1 VRRRGPDQTRPDP
14 TRPFFCRLV
23 PSDSRVS
30 CPPRI
35 GISAAH
41 GLEQKPRPSIP
52 SSAIA
57 QNGEEPPTDAAEP
70 EPTHP
75 RLHRTGGRSWLG
87 KPDREPQQTRREA
100 VQETCGGLLIL
111 LFLPTSPTH
120 SHTGGKEKKGRNGR
134 HRGLNRLVVDRD
146 NTATFFLPYF
156 SRVTSDASFI
166 FSRALPPSSLVVILI
181 LLPPS
186 ATFIALLLSPC
197 LGAKKHFEILAAAQG
212 RSVRSGG
219 GGAFVIY

>member
-1 VRRRGPDQTRPDP
+1 MEASGVEPCVVGAQTRPDP

-41 GLEQKPRPSIP
+41 GLEQKPRPSIH

-75 RLHRTGGRSWLG
+75 RLYRTGGRSWLG

-134 HRGLNRLVVDRD
+134 HRGLNRLAVDRD

-166 FSRALPPSSLVVILI
+166 FLFFCHI
-181 LLPPS
+181 
-186 ATFIALLLSPC
+186 F
-197 LGAKKHFEILAAAQG
+197 LA
-212 RSVRSGG
+212 
-219 GGAFVIY
+219 